1 MSEDRSSIGTGQTDV
16 AALLGRIGDSVSGH
30 KSFGPAFE
38 KDGVLVIPVA
48 YVFGGGGGGDGEE
61 PAKADAV
68 SPEGNRK
75 KGSGGGFGLLTW
87 PIGAYVVQDG
97 QVRWVPVV
105 DPPLLMLTGAVAF
118 AMAIRSLRRKRRRAH
133 HRHDR

>member
-1 MSEDRSSIGTGQTDV
+1 M
-16 AALLGRIGDSVSGH
+16 GRIGDSISGH

-48 YVFGGGGGGDGEE
+48 YVFGGGGGGESDE
-61 PAKADAV
+61 PAMRGPPKTGV
-68 SPEGNRK
+68 
-75 KGSGGGFGLLTW
+75 GGGYGLVTW

-105 DPPLLMLTGAVAF
+105 DPALMITVSGLALATTMRAL
-118 AMAIRSLRRKRRRAH
+118 RRRKRRKH
-133 HRHDR
+133 HRS